1 MIFASSDNRFKDYT
15 KKQGFTMFRFV
26 HKVVGWAKVR

>member
-15 KKQGFTMFRFV
+15 KN
-26 HKVVGWAKVR
+26 KVLQCSGLFAKWLGWAKVR